1 MTNLTQTKSK
11 VKKYQILSP
20 DGFTIDCNVSYYK
33 SIKQA
38 KEAFKNWLQ
47 RYKIQGYYSSS
58 KYGKIDLLDIEDY
71 CQLVTL

>member
-1 MTNLTQTKSK
+1 MTNLTPTKSK

-38 KEAFKNWLQ
+38 KEALKNWLQ
-47 RYKIQGYYSSS
+47 RYKTQGYYSSS

-71 CQLVTL
+71 CQLITL

>member
-11 VKKYQILSP
+11 AKKYQILSP
-20 DGFTIDCNVSYYK
+20 DGFTIDCNTTYYK

-58 KYGKIDLLDIEDY
+58 KYGKIDLSNLEEY
-71 CQLVTL
+71 CQLITL